1 MDSVIAAIATHYLN
15 TESRAKANSDANNEN
30 QNRSQNMDDN
40 LMTTQDVDKCMID
53 SMVAR
58 GKRMHAR
65 VLTGSKEKPAICAK
79 MLIDTGCSGK
89 SLISEKFAKTL
100 NLQLHPCKYSIR
112 TAQGGQVTILG
123 ETNPLQ
129 FAMQGCSGEFKWPFL
144 VVRNLCCPG
153 VFGMDFLTFYSVG
166 IQTDKNGTNYMSF
179 LEWPGV
185 NVPLVEP
192 DSSNLPQYHE
202 DPRFKGASV
211 FRQRAGKN
219 PTAAALQEEVGCT
232 SKGRAS
238 GRPPDLA
245 TRESRLIQA
254 SQVASNSGCSL
265 VPGPFK
271 AQEPR
276 GVNTYQDQLT
286 DESGTQQQEFK
297 HMGGETQDKET
308 NEGGGT
314 QQQRS
319 EAAEDVIGHPP
330 TKINDSEQTSREG
343 AMQHIQAL
351 QPSPNVGGDESCPT
365 SPEASNT
372 ETDNAKDEDDDEGR
386 DTADE
391 EELEPKGGEGGESVD
406 PVDMEDIPDLIEL
419 RPEKV
424 TRLPPHHRVWI
435 PCRAPP
441 GRKPNVAILTDDDG
455 LQDQVNRKRGLVV
468 RPTVN
473 YIRKGR
479 VHVLVENMS
488 DISLRLN
495 PSYILA
501 HGFPM
506 AEPDVDWARGKFTH
520 LQVLS
525 ILQQE
530 MDSEQGVKR
539 DSWPTDEELAS
550 KGRDSWWD
558 PCRGMSKERRE
569 AWCTDTFKLEENQYL
584 KKNPEIMKE
593 LKSLLADHTDVYAGK
608 GHTEAIPM
616 TTWVSLNLDLK
627 PGSQPIHQKPR
638 PLSPPDQ
645 EDLERQL
652 SVWLRQR
659 VIIPAVPGA
668 YALNLVPV
676 RKKGVAASVRRWC
689 IDARPINQQT
699 IPRPEFIGTVSA
711 NLENLADKSLFIAI
725 DLANSFL
732 SIPLKPQ
739 DAHKLSFVTA
749 RHGAYTM
756 LRSGYGLTN
765 SPAALAQL
773 STALMRPIKPDDGSH
788 YVDDYLLHNNDPHKL
803 LNSFRIFLEQLRAA
817 NVKLQTSKT
826 KLFQTRVLYLGHMV
840 VGDKDPDKEAGLYMD
855 PDLVQTI
862 MGTEV
867 PQDSAGLKRWLG
879 QICFYSS
886 FLPELSRTIG
896 CLHQAKNR
904 VPFKLAKEEVEAF
917 EKTKKML
924 LDSPALSFPDFEN
937 IEKNPLIIAGDFSG
951 GACSGTL
958 HQMQRGKLRLL
969 GAVGRVNRGSAE
981 RWSAAR
987 GEASALKLCLTK
999 WRHLLI
1005 RYKIY
1010 YLTDNLSLT
1019 YIKTAKDST
1028 GFFARLGEYLTQ
1040 FDIHFI
1046 FRAGKESPVED
1057 SISRQLHHPPWSL
1070 QEKMQLADHEDE
1082 EEEGAPPA
1090 VPQTAPLLA
1099 EVMGELSQGLNKPY
1113 EVQGAGHL
1121 DHLPEEM
1128 KLEEAFKLM
1137 AIEEGEEEEPPLLET
1152 MESWTQALEREHNLE
1167 EKRGKPN
1174 ERAKSPDFTVV
1185 KVGLDQHWVPVELE
1199 AEVVDQSTMGP
1210 VADETNGDVEK
1221 LAAALED
1228 LKMLAPDVAETLDDL
1243 REGKNMTLQQFFP
1256 DDADEYDWPDEDGKY
1271 WYEKEEHRKQDFF
1284 GPEEDSETTSEE
1296 EEVSGKNLPVATT
1309 TGANLCTLPLMCV
1322 CLLGDTNNSHHLK
1335 PAPLTLSQKHRRQRA
1350 DLIVREVI
1358 GWVERGEKPSREQL
1372 RGRPEDLHAYRNIF
1386 ELLKMENGVLYRTPP
1401 VGVAEHL
1408 DKWRWCVPTNSVTD
1422 SLLVAHI
1429 EEGAHM
1435 ATESTLNRSVQLTW
1449 WPSQRR
1455 DIADF
1460 CAACPGCKSRS
1471 GPPKPHRQPWHQ
1483 PMLQSKRGEV
1493 LYCDTV
1499 GPLHKAA
1506 DGGET
1511 YIFTTMDG
1519 FTRYATATAVPN
1531 KKAETMA
1538 KCLKTYVD
1546 VWGPPEKLFC
1556 DRGKELDNEVMRKM
1570 AEDLRISRTFSLP
1583 YLPRQNKVERM
1594 HRTIGP
1600 LLKAVLA
1607 ENGDYEHWP
1616 KYLPEI
1622 MRGYNTSVHA
1632 VTGFTPQ
1639 RLHTGYEYPGPLLRW
1654 VNPPVISKD
1663 EDTSEQVMRETREST
1678 VRNMQAITNQRVYQ
1692 RRQSSLYQTSTPTFI
1707 PQVGDKVYFFCPVAV
1722 KLLSKKGYIAKK
1734 LAAQWTGPW
1743 LVTKKLSDLVYEIK
1757 TIGNSPEKTRTT
1769 TTDRLDKYREG
1780 IKLNS
1785 QETSMILDERHP
1797 LTWMAEDDE
1806 FAENI
1811 ETTPTYFNEQSAE
1824 PHQQAVG
1831 VAGGWGDVF
1840 DELEVSLQ
1848 PLGAP
1853 DQPFAELEDEMAP
1866 ANMEEQPRP
1875 AGMETDET
1883 AEHDRERNAVVDEAP
1898 AGAEGRNLLT
1908 PREPSLGQG
1917 AVPKKQSDTPL
1928 LETSKGGE
1936 RWRLRVRMRDTSS
1949 RSASESPARAS
1960 ASRQLTAA
1968 RRKEREASLASKR
1981 EAGTPLE
1988 QKTAE
1993 ERTREIGGEGESKRG
2008 GEEES
2013 LEQP

>member
-1 MDSVIAAIATHYLN
+1 MMNV
-15 TESRAKANSDANNEN
+15 
-30 QNRSQNMDDN
+30 N
-40 LMTTQDVDKCMID
+40 LMTTEDVDKDVID

-79 MLIDTGCSGK
+79 MLNDTGCSGR

-112 TAQGGQVTILG
+112 TAQGGLVTILG

-129 FAMQGCSGEFKWPFL
+129 FVIQGCSGEFKWPFL

-153 VFGMDFLTFYSVG
+153 VFGMDFLTFHSVG
-166 IQTDKNGTNYMSF
+166 IQTDKNGTNFMSF

-185 NVPLVEP
+185 QVPLVEP
-192 DSSNLPQYHE
+192 ESSNLPQHCE

-219 PTAAALQEEVGCT
+219 ATAAALQEEVGST
-232 SKGRAS
+232 SRGRAS
-238 GRPPDLA
+238 GRPPDLVA
-245 TRESRLIQA
+245 GESRSMQA
-254 SQVASNSGCSL
+254 SSVASISGCPL
-265 VPGPFK
+265 VPDPLK
-271 AQEPR
+271 DQEPR
-276 GVNTYQDQLT
+276 GVSQDQIQQIEDKT
-286 DESGTQQQEFK
+286 DQV
-297 HMGGETQDKET
+297 
-308 NEGGGT
+308 GGT
-314 QQQRS
+314 QQQKLKARGGTQDKADQGG
-319 EAAEDVIGHPP
+319 EPQQQKGEMGHPP
-330 TKINDSEQTSREG
+330 AKINESQQTSGEG
-343 AMQHIQAL
+343 TTQHIQAL
-351 QPSPNVGGDESCPT
+351 QPSPNLGGDESHQI
-365 SPEASNT
+365 SPPEIDNT
-372 ETDNAKDEDDDEGR
+372 REDEDDDEGR
-386 DTADE
+386 DTGDE
-391 EELEPKGGEGGESVD
+391 EELELKEDKGGESVD
-406 PVDMEDIPDLIEL
+406 PRDNEEIPDLIEL

-424 TRLPPHHRVWI
+424 IRLPPHHRVWV
-435 PCRAPP
+435 PCRAPV
-441 GRKPNVAILTDDDG
+441 GRKPDVAVLTDDEG
-455 LQDQVNRKRGLVV
+455 LQNQVNRKRGLFV

-473 YIRKGR
+473 YIKKGK
-479 VHVLVENMS
+479 VHVMVENLS
-488 DISLRLN
+488 DVSLRLN
-495 PSYILA
+495 PSYVLA

-506 AEPDVDWARGKFTH
+506 AEPEVDWARGKYTH

-530 MDSEQGVKR
+530 IDREQGVTKEEKN
-539 DSWPTDEELAS
+539 SWPTEEELAS

-558 PCRGMSKERRE
+558 PCKGMSNEQRE
-569 AWCTDTFKLEENQYL
+569 SWCSDTFKLEENQYL
-584 KKNPEIMKE
+584 KKNPEIMKQ
-593 LKSLLADHTDVYAGK
+593 LKSLLANYTDVFAGK

-616 TTWVSLNLDLK
+616 TTWVSLNLDLQ

-652 SVWLRQR
+652 AVWLKQR

-689 IDARPINQQT
+689 IDARPINAVT
-699 IPRPEFIGTVSA
+699 IPRPEFIGTVSS
-711 NLENLADKSLFIAI
+711 NLENLAGKSLFIAI

-773 STALMRPIKPDDGSH
+773 STAIMRPIKPDDGSH
-788 YVDDYLLHNNDPHKL
+788 YVDDYLLHNNEPGKL
-803 LNSFRIFLEQLRAA
+803 LDTFKTFLEQLRAA

-840 VGDKDPDKEAGLYMD
+840 VGDEDPDKEAGLYMD
-855 PDLVQTI
+855 PELVETI

-867 PQDSAGLKRWLG
+867 PQDGAGLKRWLG

-904 VPFKLAKEEVEAF
+904 VPFKLTDEDVEAF

-924 LDSPALSFPDFEN
+924 LDSPALSFPDFVN

-969 GAVGRVNRGSAE
+969 GAVGRVNRGPAE

-1040 FDIHFI
+1040 FDINFI

-1057 SISRQLHHPPWSL
+1057 SISRQLHHPPWST

-1082 EEEGAPPA
+1082 EEEEAPPA
-1090 VPQTAPLLA
+1090 VPATAPMLA

-1121 DHLPEEM
+1121 DHLPEDM

-1137 AIEEGEEEEPPLLET
+1137 AIEEGEEEEELPTLET
-1152 MESWTQALEREHNLE
+1152 MESWTDAL
-1167 EKRGKPN
+1167 KRGHTME
-1174 ERAKSPDFTVV
+1174 ERRGEPEKKAKSPDFTVI
-1185 KVGLDQHWVPVELE
+1185 KVGLSQHWVPVELE
-1199 AEVVDQSTMGP
+1199 AEAVDQTTMGP
-1210 VADETNGDVEK
+1210 TAEEMEKDEEV
-1221 LAAALED
+1221 LAATMDDLKILAPEVAETLED
-1228 LKMLAPDVAETLDDL
+1228 LKDGSWMKQL
-1243 REGKNMTLQQFFP
+1243 FP
-1256 DDADEYDWPDEDGKY
+1256 DDAEEYDWPDEDGKF
-1271 WYEKEEHRKQDFF
+1271 WWDKEDLPKLNFF
-1284 GPEEDSETTSEE
+1284 GPEETSETSSEE
-1296 EEVSGKNLPVATT
+1296 EDEKNVPVGATT
-1309 TGANLCTLPLMCV
+1309 CTNLCTLPLMCV
-1322 CLLGDTNNSHHLK
+1322 CLLDMDNPSRLK
-1335 PAPLTLSQKHRRQRA
+1335 PTPLTQSQKYRRQRT
-1350 DLIVREVI
+1350 DLIIREVVR
-1358 GWVERGEKPSREQL
+1358 WVEEGEKPTREEL
-1372 RGRPEDLHAYRNIF
+1372 RGRPADLHAYRNIF
-1386 ELLKMENGVLYRTPP
+1386 ELLKLQDGVLYRTPP
-1401 VGVAEHL
+1401 ESTAEHL
-1408 DKWRWCVPTNSVTD
+1408 NRWRWCVPSSSVTD
-1422 SLLVAHI
+1422 ALLVAHI

-1435 ATESTLNRSVQLTW
+1435 AAESTLNRAVQLTW

-1455 DIADF
+1455 DVADF

-1499 GPLHKAA
+1499 GPLHKAEG
-1506 DGGET
+1506 GGET

-1519 FTRYATATAVPN
+1519 FTRYATATAVPD
-1531 KKAETMA
+1531 KTALTMA
-1538 KCLKTYVD
+1538 KCLKAYVD

-1556 DRGKELDNEVMRKM
+1556 DRGKELDNEVMRKT
-1570 AEDLRISRTFSLP
+1570 AEDLRITRTFSLP

-1616 KYLPEI
+1616 RYLPEI
-1622 MRGYNTSVHA
+1622 MRSYNTSVHA

-1639 RLHTGYEYPGPLLRW
+1639 RLHTGSEYPGPLLRW

-1663 EDTSEQVMRETREST
+1663 EDVTEQVIRETREST
-1678 VRNMQAITNQRVYQ
+1678 VRNMQAILNQKVYQ
-1692 RRQSSLYQTSTPTFI
+1692 RRQSSLYQSTTPTFI
-1707 PQVGDKVYFFCPVAV
+1707 PRVGDKVYFFCPVAV

-1743 LVTKKLSDLVYEIK
+1743 LVTKKESELVYEIE
-1757 TIGNSPEKTRTT
+1757 TMGNSQKKTRTT
-1769 TTDRLDKYREG
+1769 TADRLDKYREG

-1785 QETSMILDERHP
+1785 TETSMVLDERHP

-1811 ETTPTYFNEQSAE
+1811 ENAATYFNEQSDE
-1824 PHQQAVG
+1824 PHQAAVG
-1831 VAGGWGDVF
+1831 VAGGYGDWF
-1840 DELEVSLQ
+1840 DDLEVNLQ
-1848 PLGAP
+1848 PPAAAP
-1853 DQPFAELEDEMAP
+1853 MEPFAELEDEVDRAD
-1866 ANMEEQPRP
+1866 MEEQPRP
-1875 AGMETDET
+1875 ENEAEPAEMETEGNAEPDGEKNVVEDEGKEGKNALT
-1883 AEHDRERNAVVDEAP
+1883 AREQSP
-1898 AGAEGRNLLT
+1898 
-1908 PREPSLGQG
+1908 GQG
-1917 AVPKKQSDTPL
+1917 AVAKVRPDKPVSEKP
-1928 LETSKGGE
+1928 KGGE
-1936 RWRLRVRMRDTSS
+1936 RWRLRVRMKDSSS
-1949 RSASESPARAS
+1949 RAASTSPARAS

-1968 RRKEREASLASKR
+1968 RRKERETSLASRR
-1981 EAGTPLE
+1981 ETGKPQE
-1988 QKTAE
+1988 EKTAE
-1993 ERTREIGGEGESKRG
+1993 EGRRETGGGEENTRG
-2008 GEEES
+2008 GEEE

>member
-1 MDSVIAAIATHYLN
+1 MDSVIAAIATYYLN
-15 TESRAKANSDANNEN
+15 TESRAKANSDTD
-30 QNRSQNMDDN
+30 QNKSHDMDVN
-40 LMTTQDVDKCMID
+40 LMTTDNVDKDVID

-58 GKRMHAR
+58 GKCMHAR
-65 VLTGSKEKPAICAK
+65 VLTGSREKPAICAK
-79 MLIDTGCSGK
+79 TLIDTGCSGR

-100 NLQLHPCKYSIR
+100 NLQLHPCEYSIR
-112 TAQGGQVTILG
+112 TAQGGPVTILG

-144 VVRNLCCPG
+144 VVRDLCCPG
-153 VFGMDFLTFYSVG
+153 VFGMDFLTFHSVG
-166 IQTDKNGTNYMSF
+166 IQTDKNSTNFMTF

-185 NVPLVEP
+185 RVPLVEP
-192 DSSNLPQYHE
+192 DSSNLPDHHE
-202 DPRFKGASV
+202 DPRFRGASV

-219 PTAAALQEEVGCT
+219 ATAAALQEEVGCT

-238 GRPPDLA
+238 GRPPDMA
-245 TRESRLIQA
+245 AGESCSRPA
-254 SQVASNSGCSL
+254 SQAAIVSGCPL
-265 VPGPFK
+265 VPDPIS

-276 GVNTYQDQLT
+276 GVNQNQNQNQHT
-286 DESGTQQQEFK
+286 DEIKIQEQTDK
-297 HMGGETQDKET
+297 GGEP
-308 NEGGGT
+308 
-314 QQQRS
+314 QQQRG
-319 EAAEDVIGHPP
+319 EACEDEMGYPP
-330 TKINDSEQTSREG
+330 TETNDSEQTSMEG
-343 AMQHIQAL
+343 TAQHIQAL
-351 QPSPNVGGDESCPT
+351 QPSPDMGGDESSQTSSPT
-365 SPEASNT
+365 DNT
-372 ETDNAKDEDDDEGR
+372 EKDDDEDDEGR
-386 DTADE
+386 DTGDE
-391 EELEPKGGEGGESVD
+391 EELESKEDEGGKSVD
-406 PVDMEDIPDLIEL
+406 PEDSNDIPDLIEL

-424 TRLPPHHRVWI
+424 IRLPPHHRVWV
-435 PCRAPP
+435 PCRAPV
-441 GRKPNVAILTDDDG
+441 GSKPNVAVLTDDEG
-455 LQDQVNRKRGLVV
+455 LQNQVNRKRGLFV

-473 YIRKGR
+473 YIKKGK
-479 VHVLVENMS
+479 VHVLVENLS

-506 AEPDVDWARGKFTH
+506 AEPEVDWARGKYTH

-530 MDSEQGVKR
+530 MDHEQGAKKEETS
-539 DSWPTDEELAS
+539 SWPTDEELAS

-558 PCRGMSKERRE
+558 PCKGMSNEQRE
-569 AWCTDTFKLEENQYL
+569 AWCSDTFKLEENQYL
-584 KKNPEIMKE
+584 KNNPVIMKQ
-593 LKSLLADHTDVYAGK
+593 LKSLLADYTDVYAGK

-616 TTWVSLNLDLK
+616 TTWVSLNLDLQ

-652 SVWLRQR
+652 SVWLKQR

-689 IDARPINQQT
+689 IDARPINAVT
-699 IPRPEFIGTVSA
+699 IPRPEFIGTVSS
-711 NLENLADKSLFIAI
+711 NLENLAGKSLFIAI

-773 STALMRPIKPDDGSH
+773 STAIMRPIKPEDGSH
-788 YVDDYLLHNNDPHKL
+788 YVDDYLLHNNDPVKL
-803 LNSFRIFLEQLRAA
+803 LATFKTFLEQLREA

-826 KLFQTRVLYLGHMV
+826 KLMQTRVLYLGHMV

-855 PDLVQTI
+855 PELVQTI

-867 PQDSAGLKRWLG
+867 PQDSSALKRWLG

-904 VPFKLAKEEVEAF
+904 VPFKLSSEEIEAF
-917 EKTKKML
+917 EKTKRML
-924 LDSPALSFPDFEN
+924 LNSPALSFPDFEN
-937 IEKNPLIIAGDFSG
+937 IENNPLIIAGDFSG

-969 GAVGRVNRGSAE
+969 GAVGRVNRGPAE

-1057 SISRQLHHPPWSL
+1057 SISRQLHHPPWTT

-1090 VPQTAPLLA
+1090 VPSTAPMLA

-1121 DHLPEEM
+1121 DHLPERK
-1128 KLEEAFKLM
+1128 KLEEAFRLM
-1137 AIEEGEEEEPPLLET
+1137 AIEEGEEEEELPLLET
-1152 MESWTQALEREHNLE
+1152 MESWTEALERGHTLE
-1167 EKRGKPN
+1167 ERRGEPEKK
-1174 ERAKSPDFTVV
+1174 AKSPDYRVV
-1185 KVGLDQHWVPVELE
+1185 KVGLSQHWVPAELE
-1199 AEVVDQSTMGP
+1199 AEAVDQSTMGATSNESVNP
-1210 VADETNGDVEK
+1210 DEE
-1221 LAAALED
+1221 LIAALD
-1228 LKMLAPDVAETLDDL
+1228 GLKTLAPEVAETLDNLKD
-1243 REGKNMTLQQFFP
+1243 GNWMQQLFP
-1256 DDADEYDWPDEDGKY
+1256 DDADEYDWPDDDGKY
-1271 WYEKEEHRKQDFF
+1271 WWEKANLPKSDFF
-1284 GPEEDSETTSEE
+1284 GPEQTSETSSEDE
-1296 EEVSGKNLPVATT
+1296 DGGEKNRPVGTT
-1309 TGANLCTLPLMCV
+1309 TCTNLCTLPLMCV
-1322 CLLGDTNNSHHLK
+1322 CLLGDKENPSRLK
-1335 PAPLTLSQKHRRQRA
+1335 PTSLTQSQKQRRQRA
-1350 DLIVREVI
+1350 DLIIREVI
-1358 GWVERGEKPSREQL
+1358 RWVEEGEKPTREQL

-1386 ELLKMENGVLYRTPP
+1386 ELLKLQNGVLYRTPAENS
-1401 VGVAEHL
+1401 AEHL
-1408 DKWRWCVPTNSVTD
+1408 DKWRWCVPTNSITD

-1429 EEGAHM
+1429 EEGSHM
-1435 ATESTLNRSVQLTW
+1435 AAESTLNRSVQLTW

-1455 DIADF
+1455 DVADF

-1471 GPPKPHRQPWHQ
+1471 GPPRPHKQPWHQ

-1499 GPLHKAA
+1499 GPLHRAA
-1506 DGGET
+1506 DGGEI
-1511 YIFTTMDG
+1511 YIFTTLDG

-1531 KKAETMA
+1531 KKAKTMA
-1538 KCLKTYVD
+1538 NCLKAYVD

-1556 DRGKELDNEVMRKM
+1556 DRGKELDNEVMKEM
-1570 AEDLRISRTFSLP
+1570 AEQLRISRTFSLP
-1583 YLPRQNKVERM
+1583 YLPRQNKVERL

-1622 MRGYNTSVHA
+1622 LKSYNTSVHA

-1639 RLHTGYEYPGPLLRW
+1639 RLQTGSEYPGPLLRW
-1654 VNPPVISKD
+1654 VNPPVIPKD
-1663 EDTSEQVMRETREST
+1663 EDVTEQVLRETREST
-1678 VRNMQAITNQRVYQ
+1678 VRNLQAITNQKVYQ
-1692 RRQSSLYQTSTPTFI
+1692 RRQSSLYQSSKPTFI
-1707 PQVGDKVYFFCPVAV
+1707 PRVGDKVYFYCPVAV

-1743 LVTKKLSDLVYEIK
+1743 LVAKKVSDLVYEIHTMGK
-1757 TIGNSPEKTRTT
+1757 SPKRIKTT
-1769 TTDRLDKYREG
+1769 TVDRLDKYREG

-1785 QETSMILDERHP
+1785 QETSMVLDERHP
-1797 LTWMAEDDE
+1797 LSWMAEDDE
-1806 FAENI
+1806 FAESI
-1811 ETTPTYFNEQSAE
+1811 ETAATYFNEQSNE
-1824 PHQQAVG
+1824 PHQPAVG
-1831 VAGGWGDVF
+1831 AAGGYGDLF
-1840 DELEVSLQ
+1840 DDLEVNLR
-1848 PLGAP
+1848 PLEPAAEP
-1853 DQPFAELEDEMAP
+1853 YAELEDEMHMGQELEA
-1866 ANMEEQPRP
+1866 QP
-1875 AGMETDET
+1875 GDMETEVNI
-1883 AEHDRERNAVVDEAP
+1883 ELDRERNVAENEGGEAKNVQ
-1898 AGAEGRNLLT
+1898 NLPT
-1908 PREPSLGQG
+1908 EREQPPDQG
-1917 AVPKKQSDTPL
+1917 AVVKKEPDTLVP
-1928 LETSKGGE
+1928 ENPRGGE
-1936 RWRLRVRMRDTSS
+1936 RWRLRVRMKDTSS
-1949 RSASESPARAS
+1949 RSASASPARAS
-1960 ASRQLTAA
+1960 ASRQLSAA
-1968 RRKEREASLASKR
+1968 RRKERETSLATKR
-1981 EAGTPLE
+1981 EAGRSLE
-1988 QKTAE
+1988 EKTAE
-1993 ERTREIGGEGESKRG
+1993 ERRRETGGGEENKRG
-2008 GEEES
+2008 GEEEEP
-2013 LEQP
+2013 EQP